1 MAVKTHIGCR
11 HIFGVLV
18 PDFNSVVEP
27 ELASMRVA
35 GVSNQT
41 TRFPLDTAVLEHL
54 ASAAERLLPSG
65 IESCII
71 GLATDPFAN
80 GLDLMD

>member
-1 MAVKTHIGCR
+1 
-11 HIFGVLV
+11 
-18 PDFNSVVEP
+18 
-27 ELASMRVA
+27 MRVA

-41 TRFPLDTAVLEHL
+41 TRFPLDAAVLEHL